1 MQQYVQ
7 LLTSLA
13 LTRLEP
19 RIEPI
24 TSPNALPVTP
34 QTWVLMSMLAWVP
47 ITEGVCFII
56 DVVGTIELSEP

>member
-13 LTRLEP
+13 LACFGP

-24 TSPNALPVTP
+24 TSLNALPDIP
-34 QTWVLMSMLAWVP
+34 QTRVLMSMLTWVP
-47 ITEGVCFII
+47 ITDGVCFII